1 MPTIEESLERL
12 EGVTVDQVRKLY
24 EEQLGG
30 QSGEFVAVGDFDAA
44 PVLKQMEELLKGWK
58 AQTPYKRIERPAVE
72 GVKAE
77 RIVIET
83 PDKANAV
90 YAAGL
95 TFPMTD
101 ADPDDPALEVADF
114 VFGSG
119 TLSSRLGVRVRQK
132 EGLSYGVRVAVL
144 GRRRGQV
151 GADSRFSPSAIRRT
165 STRWT
170 PRFWTRRRR
179 CDKEGASEKEVTE
192 AKKAYLAA
200 KKVARGSDGTVASE
214 LKELVYAGRT
224 FEYEIGPG
232 EEDRRR

>member
-1 MPTIEESLERL
+1 M
-12 EGVTVDQVRKLY
+12 
-24 EEQLGG
+24 
-30 QSGEFVAVGDFDAA
+30 AVGDIDPA
-44 PVLKQMEELLKGWK
+44 PVLKQMEEILKGWK

-72 GVKAE
+72 GVKGE

-132 EGLSYGVRVAVL
+132 EGLSYGVRSQFSADTLDKSARFQIFAICNPKNIDKVDASVL
-144 GRRRGQV
+144 
-151 GADSRFSPSAIRRT
+151 DET
-165 STRWT
+165 EKM
-170 PRFWTRRRR
+170 
-179 CDKEGASEKEVTE
+179 DKEGACEKEV
-192 AKKAYLAA
+192 
-200 KKVARGSDGTVASE
+200 DGGEKGVS
-214 LKELVYAGRT
+214 G
-224 FEYEIGPG
+224 G
-232 EEDRRR
+232 EEGGPRRRTARWRRS